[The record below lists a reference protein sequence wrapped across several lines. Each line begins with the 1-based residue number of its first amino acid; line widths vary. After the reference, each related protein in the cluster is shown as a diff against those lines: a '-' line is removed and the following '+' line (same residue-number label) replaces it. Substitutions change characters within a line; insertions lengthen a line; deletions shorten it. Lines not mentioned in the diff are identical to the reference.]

1 MGMLHSL
8 ELRIP
13 LLLAN
18 RVCWVLKMLL
28 ALSKGPY
35 KWPWY
40 RKYFKHSLK
49 EIKGKIS
56 DSVRSFHKLQK
67 VERSILQ

>member
-1 MGMLHSL
+1 
-8 ELRIP
+8 
-13 LLLAN
+13 
-18 RVCWVLKMLL
+18 MLL

-40 RKYFKHSLK
+40 RKYFKQSLK
-49 EIKGKIS
+49 KIKGKIS